1 MDVLSTEV
9 RAFLAQLHEKFELE
23 RQQLLVNRSERA
35 KLIKLGIKPKFLEET
50 KSVRDGNWT
59 VAPAP
64 ADLNDRRVEITGP
77 AEAKMIINALN
88 CGANVFMADFED
100 ALAPSWSNIIDGQ
113 IALSQAVRKT
123 LTFKNEAGKEY
134 RLNDN
139 TATLVVRPRGLH
151 LIESHFQLPLKTE
164 SGLQTLPIS
173 ASLFDFGVYFFHNAK
188 ELIKRGSGPYFYLPK
203 MESHLEARWWNKVF
217 NFAQEYVGIPKGTIR
232 ATMLIETIL
241 AAFEMDEFL
250 FELKDHAAGLNAGR
264 WDYIFSMIKKF
275 NHDPCFILPD
285 RAQVTMAVPFMQN
298 YAKLLVET
306 CHKRGAHAIGGM
318 AAFIP
323 NRKEPEVT
331 KMALEKV
338 TQDKIR
344 EASIGFDGS
353 WIAHPDLLMVAKAE
367 FDKVLGKNPN
377 QKQKR
382 LTEVF
387 VSEKSTGEGLI
398 DTHFT
403 EGKIT
408 ETGVR
413 TNINVSLIYLEKW
426 FQGLG
431 AVAIHNLMED
441 MATAEISRS
450 QIWQWLTHQ
459 VKLADGRVFNMAL
472 FDQLFHDELAKI
484 TPQTTELKL
493 AADLFAKL
501 VRSNSFPEF
510 LTLSAYEILN
520 LNQDEK
526 SSDPTK
532 EVKETPMFFT
542 AEDQAKK
549 LETAWTTDA
558 RWKGIKRTYSGKE
571 VVKLRNSVPV
581 HHSIA
586 DFTAR
591 RLWTMLNESGWVKTF
606 GALTGG
612 QAVQM
617 VKAGLQSIYLSGWQ
631 VAADANLAGQT
642 YPDQSLYPS
651 NSVPQV
657 VKRINNAFIRADQ
670 IERAQGKEGKG
681 QNWYAPIVAD
691 AEAGFGGP
699 LHAFELMKSMI
710 EAGAAGVHFE
720 DQLAAEKKC
729 GHLAG
734 KVLIPTCNFVRT
746 LQSARLAADV
756 LDVPTVI
763 VARTDALSATLM
775 TSDIDTADREFLT
788 GERTPEGYYVIKGGL
803 DYAIARSL
811 AYAPWA
817 DVLWFETSTP
827 DMKEAERF
835 AKEIHAKYPGKL
847 LAYNCSPSFNWKNY
861 LSDQEIAQFQAKL
874 SALGYKFHFITL
886 AGWHLIHYHS
896 FELARNYNEKSMS
909 AYVELQ
915 ESEFASAKHGYT
927 AVKHQQEVGTGYFD
941 SVLQTISEG
950 TASTGALKGS
960 TEEQFNTK
968 KNKAATEDKH
978 V

>member
-1 MDVLSTEV
+1 MNVLSPEV
-9 RAFLAQLHEKFELE
+9 RIFLTQLHEKFELE
-23 RQQLLVNRSERA
+23 RLQLLASRAERSQF
-35 KLIKLGIKPKFLEET
+35 LKLGIKPNFLKET
-50 KSVRDGNWT
+50 KSVRESSWQ
-59 VAPAP
+59 VAPTP
-64 ADLNDRRVEITGP
+64 ADLDDRRIEITGP

-88 CGANVFMADFED
+88 CGAKVFMADFED
-100 ALAPSWSNIIDGQ
+100 ALSPSWSNIIDGQ
-113 IALSQAVRKT
+113 VALSQAIRRT
-123 LTFKNEAGKEY
+123 LTFKNETGKEY
-134 RLNDN
+134 RLNDK

-151 LIESHFQLPLKTE
+151 LIESHF
-164 SGLQTLPIS
+164 TLPIKTEFGTQSLPMS

-188 ELIKRGSGPYFYLPK
+188 ELIQRGSGPYFYLPK

-217 NFAQEYVGIPKGTIR
+217 NFAQEYIGIPKGTIR

-241 AAFEMDEFL
+241 AAFEMEEML
-250 FELKDHAAGLNAGR
+250 FEIKEHAAGLNAGR
-264 WDYIFSMIKKF
+264 WDYIFSVIKKF

-331 KMALEKV
+331 KTALEKV
-338 TQDKIR
+338 IQDKAR

-353 WIAHPDLLMVAKAE
+353 WIAHPDLLAVAQAE

-382 LTEVF
+382 LSEVF
-387 VSEKSTGEGLI
+387 TDEKATAECLI
-398 DTHFT
+398 DTRIA

-408 ETGVR
+408 ESGVR

-459 VKLADGRVFNMAL
+459 VKLADGRTLDYAL
-472 FDQLFHDELAKI
+472 FDLLLSEELVKI
-484 TPQTTELKL
+484 TPKSTELKL
-493 AADLFAKL
+493 ATDLFTKL
-501 VRSNSFPEF
+501 IRTTIFPEF

-549 LETAWTTDA
+549 LETTWTTEA
-558 RWKGIKRTYSGKE
+558 RWKGIKRTYSGKD
-571 VVKLRNSVPV
+571 VVKLRNSIPV
-581 HHSIA
+581 QHSIA

-591 RLWTMLNESGWVKTF
+591 RLWTMLNESGWVRTF

-631 VAADANLAGQT
+631 VAADANLSGQT
-642 YPDQSLYPS
+642 YPDQSLYPC

-670 IERAQGKEGKG
+670 IEKAQGKEGKG
-681 QNWYAPIVAD
+681 SNWYAPIVAD

-710 EAGAAGVHFE
+710 EAGAAGVHYE

-763 VARTDALSATLM
+763 IARTDALSATLM
-775 TSDIDTADREFLT
+775 TSDIDEHDREFLT

-835 AKEIHAKYPGKL
+835 AKEIHAKYPGKI

-861 LSDQEIAQFQAKL
+861 LSDQDIAQFQSKL
-874 SALGYKFHFITL
+874 AALGYKFHFITL

-896 FELARNYNEKSMS
+896 FELARHYNEKAMS

-915 ESEFASAKHGYT
+915 EAEFASAKYGYT

-941 SVLQTISEG
+941 SVLQTITEG

-968 KNKAATEDKH
+968 KANGANGEKT